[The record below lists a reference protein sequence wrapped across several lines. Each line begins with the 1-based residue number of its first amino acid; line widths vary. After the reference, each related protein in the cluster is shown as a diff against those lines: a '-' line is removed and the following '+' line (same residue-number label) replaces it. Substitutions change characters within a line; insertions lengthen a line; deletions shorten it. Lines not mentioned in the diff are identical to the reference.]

1 MVGNKRETSIR
12 AKDGR
17 ARARARVCYACMHA
31 CVGNE
36 QERSLTE
43 ETKDRDREEIEGQKT
58 RQMYFI
64 FIERQ

>member
-17 ARARARVCYACMHA
+17 ARVCVYACMHA